1 MLVHAKDDGEI
12 PSFHSMVLFDK
23 LLEPL
28 LPTAPPAFKS
38 LPYTIPEVEFEA
50 IRTKHVEYNHLRDE
64 LVRTTRTKE
73 DAFVKYE
80 FDREGG
86 IKTILIETLWG
97 GHDRMALQEGVQD
110 MLKEVFRLG
119 QRLR

>member
-23 LLEPL
+23 LLAPV
-28 LPTAPPAFKS
+28 LPPAPPAFKS
-38 LPYTIPEVEFEA
+38 LPYTISEAEFEA
-50 IRTKHVEYNHLRDE
+50 VRTKHVEYNHLREE
-64 LVRTTRTKE
+64 LIRTTRTKE

-80 FDREGG
+80 FQREGG
-86 IKTILIETLWG
+86 IQTTLIETLWG

-110 MLKEVFRLG
+110 MMKEAFSLG
-119 QRLR
+119 QRL